1 VTIRVRKKNLIRINA
16 DKEEQ
21 GFPHVRAV
29 EKILEGATSP
39 TCFFTVRRRSQEGP
53 LPEDVSSLKGH
64 IRPRPKPFSSHWPA
78 WRIGCA
84 GF

>member
-53 LPEDVSSLKGH
+53 LPENVSWLKAT
-64 IRPRPKPFSSHWPA
+64 RPQTFLARTDGVA
-78 WRIGCA
+78 YRLA